1 MGTEKRIYFFEEGS
15 KDMKD
20 LLGGK
25 GANLAEMTR
34 LGLPVPPGF
43 TITTKVCKEYLESG
57 SLPKGLEEEI
67 REAMAE
73 LEKRIGRKFG
83 DAEKP
88 LLVSVRSGAPISMPG
103 MMDTVLNL
111 GLNDESVEGLAQE
124 SGNPTFAYDSYR
136 RFIQMFSDVVQGLDL
151 HEFEKILKQV
161 KKEEGVQY
169 DKDLSADALKR
180 LVDEYKKLYEKLK
193 REPFLQDPW
202 EQLFATVEAVFRSW
216 NNERAIEYRK
226 HEGIPDD
233 LGTAVNVQVMVFGNL
248 GENSATGVAFTR
260 NPSSGEKMLYGEFL
274 PQAQGEDVVAG
285 IRTPLPVDELKKLM
299 PDAHAKLVRTAELLE
314 KHYRDMQDIEFT
326 IMDGKFYILQT
337 RSGKRT
343 GVAAVKIAHDMVQ
356 EGLITKEEAIM
367 RLTARDIENC
377 LFPTIL
383 WIDEKKARYYGIDP
397 EKLEQYLAEGKSISE
412 IIQLER
418 PTSTIAPL
426 MGTGLAAGPGAA
438 TGIAV
443 FESKKAAE
451 MARNQNLP
459 IILIRPETSPDDFP
473 GMAASQGILTLRGG
487 ATSHAAIVSRQI
499 GKTCIVGAS
508 DKSGLKIKKKDG
520 TYLLQSAGGKYEV
533 KEGDWITLD
542 GYNGRVFPLRLPIVR
557 RTELPSELNTILE
570 WADSFAKLYVRANA
584 DKPSDTELALRFG
597 AKGIGLARTE
607 HQFFETERQ
616 PIMKKM
622 IMART
627 TEERK
632 KYLDKLLKFQIEDFK
647 GLFKVLKEYPAIIRL
662 IDPPLH
668 EFLPRE
674 IELLE
679 KIYKENLGP
688 ESEEYQVLQRVRELQ
703 EANPMLGLRG
713 VRLGLLY
720 PEIIE
725 MQVRAIIIAAIE
737 VQKEERFKVKPEIM
751 IPLVISA
758 EEFRE
763 ARKIVDETARQIF
776 QETGD
781 TVEYKVGT
789 MIEVPRAALVAGK
802 IAAGE
807 EGAEFFSFG
816 TNDLHQMTL
825 GFSRDD
831 VGKFLP
837 LYLDKKLLPVD
848 PFVGIDE
855 EGVGRLMKICVKEG
869 RAARSD
875 ISIGICGEA
884 GGNPQAI
891 DFCHRIG
898 LDYVS
903 ASPYR
908 VPVARLA
915 AAQARLRHS
924 G

>member
-1 MGTEKRIYFFEEGS
+1 MTQEKRIYFFEEGS
-15 KDMKD
+15 KDMKN

-43 TITTKVCKEYLESG
+43 TITTKVCKEYLENK
-57 SLPKGLEEEI
+57 SLPKGLMDEVRQAVHEI
-67 REAMAE
+67 
-73 LEKRIGRKFG
+73 EKKVGRKFG
-83 DAEKP
+83 DTKKP

-111 GLNDESVEGLAQE
+111 GINDETVEALARE
-124 SGNPTFAYDSYR
+124 SNDFKFAYDSYR
-136 RFIQMFSDVVQGLDL
+136 RFIQMFADVVQGLDIRK
-151 HEFEKILKQV
+151 FEEVLERI
-161 KKEEGVQY
+161 KKEERVEY

-180 LVDEYKKLYEKLK
+180 VVNEYKKLYEQLK
-193 REPFLQDPW
+193 GEPFPQDPW
-202 EQLFATVEAVFRSW
+202 EQLKAAIEAVFRSW

-233 LGTAVNVQVMVFGNL
+233 LGTAVNIQTMVFGNL
-248 GENSATGVAFTR
+248 GKNSATGVAFTR
-260 NPSSGEKMLYGEFL
+260 NPSSGEKTLYGEFL

-285 IRTPLPVDELKKLM
+285 IRTPLPVEELKKLM
-299 PDAHAKLVRTAELLE
+299 PKAHEELVRAAELLE
-314 KHYRDMQDIEFT
+314 KHYKDMQDIEFT

-383 WIDEKKARYYGIDP
+383 WVDEKKARYQNIDP
-397 EKLEQYLAEGKSISE
+397 ERLDQLLAEGKAISE

-418 PTSTIAPL
+418 PITTAAIL
-426 MGTGLAAGPGAA
+426 MGTGIAAGPGAA
-438 TGIAV
+438 AGIAI
-443 FESKKAAE
+443 FDSKKAVDVAK
-451 MARNQNLP
+451 AQNKP
-459 IILIRPETSPDDFP
+459 VILIRPETSPDDFP

-499 GKTCIVGAS
+499 GKTCIVGSA
-508 DKSGLKIKKKDG
+508 DKSGLKITTVNGVSALSSADG
-520 TYLLQSAGGKYEV
+520 SIIV
-533 KEGDWITLD
+533 KEGEWITLD
-542 GYNGRVFPLRLPIVR
+542 GYNGRIFPGRLPIIR
-557 RTELPSELNTILE
+557 RRELPPELNTILE
-570 WADSFAKLYVRANA
+570 WADAIAKLYVRTNA
-584 DKPSDTELALRFG
+584 DKPADTELALRFG

-627 TEERK
+627 KEERI
-632 KYLDKLLKFQIEDFK
+632 KYLDQLLKFQVEDFK
-647 GLFKVLKEYPAIIRL
+647 GLFKALKEYPAIIRL

-674 IELLE
+674 VELLE

-725 MQVRAIIIAAIE
+725 MQVKAIITAAIE
-737 VQKEERFKVKPEIM
+737 VKKEEKFDVKPEIM
-751 IPLVISA
+751 IPLVVSA

-763 ARKIVDETARQIF
+763 ARKIVDETAKKVIK
-776 QETGD
+776 EAGVLVD
-781 TVEYKVGT
+781 YKVGT
-789 MIEVPRAALVAGK
+789 MIEIPRAALVAGK

-807 EGAEFFSFG
+807 DGAEFFSFG

-837 LYLDKKLLPVD
+837 LYLEKKLLPVD

-855 EGVGRLMKICVKEG
+855 EGVGRLMEICVKEG
-869 RAARSD
+869 REARPD

-891 DFCHRIG
+891 EFCHRIG

-915 AAQARLRHS
+915 AAQAQLKYPK
-924 G
+924 